1 MEDINIHQKIILK
14 KDGSEQSLSYQN
26 NNQKIYRTLNEN
38 EFDALFNKLRPN
50 IDFSLPDRLI
60 QSFVKDGTILPSYK
74 NSRFFNM
81 DDFDSI
87 VDPLKRDM
95 PFLTKI
101 QKKDRKKGNRK
112 QGLGSITMKKGK
124 KYKKDKLLDKLKIS
138 RKKSTTEKKI
148 NKINTKNSGKGKSGK
163 GKSGKGKLANKSTGI
178 SSGKRKSGKSKK

>member
-1 MEDINIHQKIILK
+1 MEDLNIHQKIVLK
-14 KDGSEQSLSYQN
+14 KDGTEQSLSYQN

-38 EFDALFNKLRPN
+38 EFDVLFNKLRPN

-87 VDPLKRDM
+87 VTPLKRDM
-95 PFLTKI
+95 PLLSKL
-101 QKKDRKKGNRK
+101 QKGDCKRKNRRP
-112 QGLGSITMKKGK
+112 GLGSITMKKGK
-124 KYKKDKLLDKLKIS
+124 QSSKDKLLKQLKVN

-148 NKINTKNSGKGKSGK
+148 KKVNTKSSGKGKRVNK
-163 GKSGKGKLANKSTGI
+163 NKSTG
-178 SSGKRKSGKSKK
+178 SGKRKGDKSKK